1 MSSIGSQQLTE
12 LLSRCAQ
19 LNTVYCIHS
28 NCISEELLVE
38 LARLCPQIQKVTLWS
53 SEVSEKGVLALAVHC
68 RQLQMLD
75 ISNTSVTE
83 ETVRQLVQHCRHL
96 TTLHV
101 RVNVKNGEVMVV
113 QNQKYSSKDI
123 RVLREIQCKMEQSLE
138 LY

>member
-123 RVLREIQCKMEQSLE
+123 RVSREIHFKIKNFL
-138 LY
+138 